1 MMRRFLVR
9 LLLPRKFIDG
19 LTFNAQY
26 AMMKDLEIAEAYG
39 RPTDEIRACN
49 DEMSKQIA
57 KYFGREFVRI

>member
-1 MMRRFLVR
+1 M
-9 LLLPRKFIDG
+9 PRKFIDG

-26 AMMKDLEIAEAYG
+26 AMMKDLESAEAYG
-39 RPTDEIRACN
+39 RPTGEIRACN